1 MRSIKSPVSG
11 TVFAQLFAFAEPTNA
26 GQYGESRTTGAMS
39 TSIKRRNENELTYSL
54 KWAAWRWLYQQA
66 GCKVVGFEVR
76 LEGPSGRIA
85 DVVGVDRANR
95 VYLIEVKASRPDLM
109 KDHHTQRDRRRLAED
124 SRGLAEA
131 ATFALELAGAA
142 DGSAATELAAISRD
156 SANARRERAE
166 RRLDTFSTKF
176 HEPAYLRAADFHYL
190 MAPHGLVWPGELP
203 PFWGLLNERG
213 EQVAVA
219 PPKQIRRVTAHVL
232 RAIGK
237 ANTRDLMK
245 ACGQEIERRHT
256 PAAGVDSAVTV
267 RS

>member
-1 MRSIKSPVSG
+1 MQ
-11 TVFAQLFAFAEPTNA
+11 A
-26 GQYGESRTTGAMS
+26 
-39 TSIKRRNENELTYSL
+39 SIKRRNETDLTYAL

-66 GCKVVGFEVR
+66 ACRVVGFEVR

-95 VYLIEVKASRPDLM
+95 VYLVEVKSSRSDLM
-109 KDHHTQRDRRRLAED
+109 KDHHTERDRERLAED

-131 ATFALELAGAA
+131 AAFACELAGLTSGAA
-142 DGSAATELAAISRD
+142 AAAMSGESAKARHRAAENRLA
-156 SANARRERAE
+156 
-166 RRLDTFSTKF
+166 TFSTKF
-176 HEPAYLRAADFHYL
+176 NDLAYLRAADFHYL
-190 MAPHGLVWPGELP
+190 MAPHGLVWPSELP

-213 EQVAVA
+213 EQVAEA
-219 PPKQIRRVTAHVL
+219 PPKQVRRVTSHVL

-245 ACGQEIERRHT
+245 ACGQEIESASPDMTGSAGMTGT
-256 PAAGVDSAVTV
+256 PSA